1 MLLKF
6 DSFDHPGAANL
17 AKSINLVTLK
27 ILQSNLKF
35 VLTIPHL
42 AKHEIWQNQA
52 IW

>member
-6 DSFDHPGAANL
+6 ESFDHPGAANL
-17 AKSINLVTLK
+17 AKSINLGHFENFTQ
-27 ILQSNLKF
+27 IWNL
-35 VLTIPHL
+35 LTTPHL